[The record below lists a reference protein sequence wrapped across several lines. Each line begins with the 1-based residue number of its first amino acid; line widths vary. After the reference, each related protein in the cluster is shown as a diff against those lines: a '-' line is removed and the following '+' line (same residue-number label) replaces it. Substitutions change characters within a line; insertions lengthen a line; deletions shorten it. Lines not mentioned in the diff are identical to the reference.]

1 MHLSELWCA
10 DDYYDMAHQL
20 LSEKVHWLTNKMPFG
35 CKIIQIHASTYYVT
49 NLKSFNCKFS
59 IYEYIQ
65 NNNFMQYKW
74 RGIKSLTNC
83 GLTLTFFDSL
93 RSIGVLHVICS
104 DQSPPRYLILS
115 VTQSTSWGPGWLNW
129 TAERRK
135 QTDRLSTSSS
145 PLTKRFLSSQMLD
158 WVKRVNQTLS
168 LVCWGGCSECRSR

>member
-20 LSEKVHWLTNKMPFG
+20 LSEKVHRLTNKMPFG

-49 NLKSFNCKFS
+49 NLKSFNSKFS

-74 RGIKSLTNC
+74 RGIKSLTYC

-93 RSIGVLHVICS
+93 RSIGVSHVICS
-104 DQSPPRYLILS
+104 DQSPPPLPHLKCDSVYQLGARLVEVNCGEKETGGSIVNLVIAPDQKILIKPNAWLS
-115 VTQSTSWGPGWLNW
+115 RASQSNSESCLL
-129 TAERRK
+129 RR
-135 QTDRLSTSSS
+135 L
-145 PLTKRFLSSQMLD
+145 
-158 WVKRVNQTLS
+158 
-168 LVCWGGCSECRSR
+168 